1 MRVLTLVISPNRA
14 NDGRRSTIAGRSASR
29 CAHQLVT
36 CSAYPGFREPMRAT
50 DRRKLLG
57 AVVATQLLPL
67 AEQAQA
73 MDVIPL
79 PPADYQCPSG
89 PCQSKASA
97 VLELAKGNWPVEAP
111 FTEDDFLRYDEA
123 SDFDFYRQ
131 PRFVKH
137 VDDAALD
144 SLTAWYER
152 NLPSGPG
159 RRPCVRSWV
168 SHFPTSL
175 RARQVS
181 GLGMNAEEL
190 AENPVLTDYVVKDLN
205 KEARLPYQDNTF
217 DAVVNTVSIDYL
229 NKPIQIMKEVWLL
242 SANVMYGGLLPVA

>member
-1 MRVLTLVISPNRA
+1 MFGPS
-14 NDGRRSTIAGRSASR
+14 S
-29 CAHQLVT
+29 
-36 CSAYPGFREPMRAT
+36 
-50 DRRKLLG
+50 
-57 AVVATQLLPL
+57 VVAYTEVL
-67 AEQAQA
+67 ATASSRE
-73 MDVIPL
+73 DVAI
-79 PPADYQCPSG
+79 
-89 PCQSKASA
+89 
-97 VLELAKGNWPVEAP
+97 
-111 FTEDDFLRYDEA
+111 
-123 SDFDFYRQ
+123 
-131 PRFVKH
+131 
-137 VDDAALD
+137 LD
-144 SLTAWYER
+144 MCS
-152 NLPSGPG
+152 
-159 RRPCVRSWV
+159 SWV